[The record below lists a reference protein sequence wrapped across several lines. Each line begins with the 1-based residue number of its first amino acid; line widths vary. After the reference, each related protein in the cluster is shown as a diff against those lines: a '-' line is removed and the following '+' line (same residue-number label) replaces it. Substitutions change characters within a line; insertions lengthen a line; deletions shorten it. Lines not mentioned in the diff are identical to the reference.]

1 MKHFIPLIIIS
12 LLVHCDSLHASELT
26 RVSRVDTKDIIQL
39 YFSFDRAPAFSETV
53 NERRINLIF
62 KQTQTV
68 PDLKLF
74 DGDSNIVKILSQAKN
89 DAFVLSLFFRY
100 KPQYHKFTKSSDN
113 KIVFEVLL
121 GNQFSKSY
129 SKLADKLK
137 GLTILDRN
145 STDTSNPFV
154 LSPYPKDW
162 VSFFSLYEAPVT
174 YDIPVKFSLPP
185 FPIIHLL
192 PTAMTGEQQTLTPEM
207 IEIASRGNWK
217 QLAGLVLEKL
227 QTEPD
232 ITRQKMLALT
242 HGEILAR
249 ASNFD
254 DAFKQLFLLSEH
266 YPDELIGNFAEY
278 MLILIQAIHKNPF
291 TANLEFK
298 NLKKKT
304 SSTNPI
310 SPYLHLSMIETALA
324 TSQHARLNKLL
335 LQDNIAFPEEVSEL
349 IKVRQADYWLAIKQP
364 VKAYVAYSLLEE
376 SSPLQTKPYSL
387 NGKCTTLYNRN
398 QFRQS
403 AKCYDQLSSLS
414 LPQNSLGLV
423 VYRAQM
429 ARLKFQKSENFTRE
443 FTQIESVYQDTEAGK
458 RAALKKIDLT
468 LLQDKSR
475 LRWALMS
482 YRVIGNSSILRNIR
496 EEALFKQALILSL
509 LNEKDKSIAMLQQIL
524 KEFRY
529 GGITQTVQALLIE
542 LLPGQIKKLVD
553 EKKYLEALVLAKQ
566 NKVFFQNNWISSK
579 YLEDIAD
586 AYSKIGINNEAQRL
600 YLYLIEIVPVD
611 EKEKFYLPMITATFN
626 YGNYTLVEDYG
637 AQYSYNYPEGK
648 FTDSILFF
656 RLQALI
662 AEERVEDALNLLPN
676 PLLGNP
682 LLYNVA
688 ASLFYRAGNY
698 ERCLNVFKILTQS
711 KAVLSQEELFMYA
724 ETLLKTDHFKE
735 AETSFLQITSD
746 NSYFDQ
752 SLYRLA
758 ELERRKGDEKNALRL
773 FKKIVETGTSDLW
786 KRYAQKELRFA
797 DAAARM

>member
-1 MKHFIPLIIIS
+1 MKYFIPLIIIS
-12 LLVHCDSLHASELT
+12 ILVNCDSLLASELA

-39 YFSFDRAPAFSETV
+39 YFSFDNAPAFSETV

-62 KQTQTV
+62 KKTQTV

-74 DGDSNIVKILSQAKN
+74 EGDSNIVKILSQGKK
-89 DAFVLSLFFRY
+89 DDFVLSLFFRY
-100 KPQYHKFTKSSDN
+100 KPQYHKFTRSSDN

-137 GLTILDRN
+137 GLTVLDRN
-145 STDTSNPFV
+145 STDTSNPFI

-174 YDIPVKFSLPP
+174 YDIPLKFSLPP

-192 PTAMTGEQQTLTPEM
+192 PAAMTGEQQTLTPEM
-207 IEIASRGNWK
+207 MAIASQGNWR
-217 QLAGLVLEKL
+217 QLSDLVLEKL
-227 QTEPD
+227 LAESD

-242 HGEILAR
+242 HGELLAR
-249 ASNFD
+249 ENNFD
-254 DAFKQLFLLSEH
+254 DAFKQLFLLSEQ
-266 YPDELIGNFAEY
+266 YPEELIGNFAEY
-278 MLILIQAIHKNPF
+278 LLILIQAIHEDPF
-291 TANLEFK
+291 TANLEFR
-298 NLKKKT
+298 NFEKKI

-324 TSQHARLNKLL
+324 TSQHTRLNKLL
-335 LQDNIAFPEEVSEL
+335 LQDNIAFPADVSEL
-349 IKVRQADYWLAIKQP
+349 IKVRQADYWFAIKQP

-387 NGKCTTLYNRN
+387 NAKCTTLYNRN

-403 AKCYDQLSSLS
+403 AKCYDQLSLLTLS
-414 LPQNSLGLV
+414 KNNLGLIQ
-423 VYRAQM
+423 YRAQM
-429 ARLKFQKSENFTRE
+429 ARLKFQESETLTKE
-443 FTQIESVYQDTEAGK
+443 FTQIESIYQDTEPGN
-458 RAALKKIDLT
+458 RAALKKIDLA

-482 YRVIGNSSILRNIR
+482 YRVIENSSILRNIR

-524 KEFRY
+524 REFRY
-529 GGITQTVQALLIE
+529 GGITQTVKALLIE

-586 AYSKIGINNEAQRL
+586 AYGKIGINNEAQRL
-600 YLYLIEIVPVD
+600 YLYLIEIVPVG
-611 EKEKFYLPMITATFN
+611 EKEKFYLPMISSTFN

-637 AQYSYNYPEGK
+637 AQYSYNYPDGK

-656 RLQALI
+656 RLQALV
-662 AEERVEDALNLLPN
+662 AEERIEDALNLLPN

-682 LLYNVA
+682 LLYNIA
-688 ASLFYRAGNY
+688 ASIFFRTENY

-711 KAVLSQEELFMYA
+711 KALLNQEDQFIYA
-724 ETLLKTDHFKE
+724 ETLLKTDHFKK
-735 AETSFLQITSD
+735 AETAFLKITRQNSF
-746 NSYFDQ
+746 FDQ

-773 FKKIVETGTSDLW
+773 FEKIVETGTSDLW
-786 KRYAQKELRFA
+786 KRYAQKELQFA